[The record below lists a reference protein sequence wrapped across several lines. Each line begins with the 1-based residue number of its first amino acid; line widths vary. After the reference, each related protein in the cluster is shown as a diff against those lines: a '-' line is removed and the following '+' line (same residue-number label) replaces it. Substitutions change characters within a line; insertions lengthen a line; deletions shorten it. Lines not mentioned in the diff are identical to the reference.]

1 MTASQL
7 FFVGVGIV
15 KEAEAGNF
23 CTFESIDYRYEPKT
37 GVLLS
42 SSPKSPRG
50 GQVTFAS
57 QKIESSGSAVGI
69 DVTVTVLYDP
79 NTDENPGQ
87 YDSST
92 SCKING
98 FVNILDSGKNIVTK
112 QPIKLAIKLDNLK
125 TEQKGASFQLTG
137 TFPISSFATVLTDAT
152 ATAIKASDKG
162 SSYTL
167 DFYTVEEQQ
176 ITRPNKVANNQLALK
191 SCNGKTQVCGELASG
206 GGVIVSTDEL
216 VVPISQAKLALRI
229 TAGTNQDIIPKDR
242 RGKEAQ
248 NFFRIYK
255 NMPSFN
261 IGTAVL
267 PEAPKERSLGI
278 TKGDPT
284 HSSRFVLD
292 DSSLSP
298 KNLISVFSGAFNTK
312 IPYDKSPNSIGCTN
326 DTLTYVNA
334 TVLNNSTQKYLWCNF
349 RPKAQIDNF
358 EPIKMDG
365 STKLPL
371 NLNFG
376 DYSNFSQLL
385 VNVIEISCDDKGENC
400 DPETE
405 DKNNVFNVAPGM
417 LLDPAAW
424 TDSTW
429 AGFVGNLGIE
439 PSLVDIIKRWWTGLP
454 ITFSAVQKV
463 NVIVYS
469 NQKGWENNK
478 DKDTPTWVP
487 EPKDVSGEAQIKNSS
502 VGQTLYE
509 FIIRI
514 ISSIIT
520 YLMDAIYGIFA
531 FLIVPIIKALLLVRP
546 YQDRFVNVIYPGW
559 LILRNLANIFFIV
572 SLLVVGLRILFQQ
585 SAAGAARSF
594 IIRLMLMAL
603 LVNFSL
609 VISQGFVGIADTVQS
624 QFFPANSRVLEAL
637 GQKLMVDPLK
647 TFRSTT
653 ISDTGAF
660 NNKDAELSL
669 SSTLKPLVLLMLSV
683 AAFFA
688 FVAVAAFL
696 AVRLVVLWVLYMVSP
711 IAYVGFVMDE
721 TKGYAKKWWNEFF
734 KYLIMTPV
742 LAFFLN
748 IAALS
753 ATLFSGN
760 SSSLFPVDQGIAG
773 DVVANALTTITHFIT
788 LGFIFAGMKFALS
801 SGTIGSK
808 TIVNY
813 AQKGFNA
820 VMTKPA
826 KWAADATRSAAK
838 TQWGRRFKGGML
850 DPFAHV
856 EAYKE
861 LRDEKT
867 KQAIDKRIASKA
879 NKLTPK
885 GMQKDKLR
893 ALKYMLRGGSFATD
907 NMSAEKSALEEKAS
921 ILTQK
926 EKAAME
932 DRYTTGSATL
942 EENQK
947 LLELLKNGNIS
958 KKAAQEKIIK
968 GIDDQTAEL
977 EKERDTQVSKLR
989 RDSEAAD
996 KKGDT
1001 DLADSFKEEL
1011 EKQKEQYNDRIGHLA
1026 SAKKAVQDRIDES
1039 SGDDILFD
1047 EGLKAEIGFAFDSEK
1062 FQSDLKDEIAKV
1074 NQDKLSLETNELLKK
1089 KYGLEFMDV
1098 NESKKLLDKAREIDK
1113 SISDHIMP
1121 ADLVVRNAR
1130 LAREAE
1136 AAKNIAHLEGEELRL
1151 AFAKAMEDN
1160 NMDLAAAIGKKVA
1173 QEGEFDELLKMNGYK
1188 NNVEDFHKFINKS
1201 LASLGPSVRAQV
1213 GSEISSLA
1221 EKNGDMAIG
1230 KAYQVSNGHLTSRNM
1245 QEHERKVNSSL
1256 AKKAPGDVVKMKPN
1270 EMAKQN
1276 ASGGHSLFQ
1285 GIIDNFSRMNPDKL
1299 RDLKK
1304 KMSAETASFITKS
1317 DNFQY
1322 LSPAAKAAVIE
1333 AAGKYR

>member
-15 KEAEAGNF
+15 KEAEAAESSCQVINRNF
-23 CTFESIDYRYEPKT
+23 TLQASKSLVKSNSSTFDIYTRIDTNGQCDTTPNKFDFAIYLYDRNSSIATTITRLDLTGLVGDIRIKGTYDPATKAYYAYQPDVSISNFYKDRNIEITDIPKYRMYSYPWNNELNDYVNLYSPAEGLLLNLDKALPEETTPINVDANVQKNT
-37 GVLLS
+37 AGSLLS
-42 SSPKSPRG
+42 NKDTVPFDEIWFRVNISGDEADKFKNFYRISNDGYIAVPKKPTGGRTQGERENEVKKLSDFQIPTVVGLSDKSSVNTLLIGSPGSYLSYRGIGSNYSTVAYLLGQTSRVKNFKFVNIEETLKKDKEICAPSPISTTQYVCSGSKVQEVIG
-50 GQVTFAS
+50 GQINSLDKTKLADLKIPLSLDGLRKAGVSSSKDGDIKILNILPTLVLESDWKQWAAAVAVLSATNGGAS
-57 QKIESSGSAVGI
+57 PIYTQNYFSPAGFSYALDQNPDGSPGVQKIYFQIYKDQATLEANKDAVIPELVPEYKDVVTGNTQSSGSK
-69 DVTVTVLYDP
+69 DLKTTLYD
-79 NTDENPGQ
+79 
-87 YDSST
+87 
-92 SCKING
+92 
-98 FVNILDSGKNIVTK
+98 FV
-112 QPIKLAIKLDNLK
+112 
-125 TEQKGASFQLTG
+125 
-137 TFPISSFATVLTDAT
+137 
-152 ATAIKASDKG
+152 
-162 SSYTL
+162 
-167 DFYTVEEQQ
+167 
-176 ITRPNKVANNQLALK
+176 
-191 SCNGKTQVCGELASG
+191 
-206 GGVIVSTDEL
+206 
-216 VVPISQAKLALRI
+216 
-229 TAGTNQDIIPKDR
+229 
-242 RGKEAQ
+242 
-248 NFFRIYK
+248 
-255 NMPSFN
+255 
-261 IGTAVL
+261 
-267 PEAPKERSLGI
+267 
-278 TKGDPT
+278 
-284 HSSRFVLD
+284 
-292 DSSLSP
+292 
-298 KNLISVFSGAFNTK
+298 
-312 IPYDKSPNSIGCTN
+312 
-326 DTLTYVNA
+326 
-334 TVLNNSTQKYLWCNF
+334 
-349 RPKAQIDNF
+349 
-358 EPIKMDG
+358 
-365 STKLPL
+365 
-371 NLNFG
+371 
-376 DYSNFSQLL
+376 
-385 VNVIEISCDDKGENC
+385 
-400 DPETE
+400 
-405 DKNNVFNVAPGM
+405 
-417 LLDPAAW
+417 
-424 TDSTW
+424 
-429 AGFVGNLGIE
+429 
-439 PSLVDIIKRWWTGLP
+439 
-454 ITFSAVQKV
+454 
-463 NVIVYS
+463 
-469 NQKGWENNK
+469 
-478 DKDTPTWVP
+478 
-487 EPKDVSGEAQIKNSS
+487 
-502 VGQTLYE
+502 
-509 FIIRI
+509 IRI
-514 ISSIIT
+514 ISIVIT
-520 YLMDAIYGIFA
+520 FLMDAIYGIFA
-531 FLIVPIIKALLLVRP
+531 FLVVPIIKALLLVRP

-653 ISDTGAF
+653 ANDTAQF
-660 NNKDAELSL
+660 DTTNAQTSL

-688 FVAVAAFL
+688 FIAVAAFL

-721 TKGYAKKWWNEFF
+721 TKGYAKQWWNEFF

-838 TQWGRRFKGGML
+838 TQWDRRFKGGML

-1098 NESKKLLDKAREIDK
+1098 NERKKLLDKAREIDK

-1121 ADLVVRNAR
+1121 AALGVRNAR

-1221 EKNGDMAIG
+1221 EKNGNMAIG